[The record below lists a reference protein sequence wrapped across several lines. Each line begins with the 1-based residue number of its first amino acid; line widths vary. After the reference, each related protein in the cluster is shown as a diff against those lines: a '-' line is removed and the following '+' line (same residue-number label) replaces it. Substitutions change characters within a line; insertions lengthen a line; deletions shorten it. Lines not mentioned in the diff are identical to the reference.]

1 MSKATAD
8 KPAASAGARDRKG
21 RWRPG
26 QSGNP
31 KGPPKAD
38 PVVKEIAMLLARAR
52 YAGATV
58 TISFAP
64 VAEVEL

>member
-1 MSKATAD
+1 MSR
-8 KPAASAGARDRKG
+8 AAAESAESRDRKG
-21 RWRPG
+21 RWQPG
-26 QSGNP
+26 QSGNL

-38 PVVKEIAMLLARAR
+38 PMVKEIAMLLTRAR

-64 VAEVEL
+64 VAEVEVR

>member
-1 MSKATAD
+1 MPRAAI
-8 KPAASAGARDRKG
+8 KPVEEPRDRRG
-21 RWRPG
+21 RWAPG

-31 KGPPKAD
+31 RGRPKDD
-38 PVVKEIAMLLARAR
+38 PAVKEIAVLLTRAR

-64 VAEVEL
+64 VAEVEI

>member
-1 MSKATAD
+1 MSRPAAKSAATAEV
-8 KPAASAGARDRKG
+8 RDRKG

-38 PVVKEIAMLLARAR
+38 PVVKEIAMLLTRAR

-58 TISFAP
+58 TISFAQ
-64 VAEVEL
+64 VAEVAVR